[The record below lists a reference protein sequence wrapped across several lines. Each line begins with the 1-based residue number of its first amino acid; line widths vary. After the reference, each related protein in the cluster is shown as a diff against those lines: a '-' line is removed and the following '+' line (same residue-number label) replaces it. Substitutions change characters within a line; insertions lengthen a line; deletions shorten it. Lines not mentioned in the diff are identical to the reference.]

1 MRDLTR
7 LLKPKSIAVI
17 GGGAWCASI
26 ISAAKQTGFD
36 GALHPVHPTGK
47 QIAGHKSLR
56 SLEEVPGPIDAAF
69 IGVNRHATL
78 DVVAQLR
85 RLKAGGAI
93 CFASGFSE
101 AAAEDAAAQDLQAA
115 LIEAAGEMPILGP
128 NCYGF
133 VNAFDGCA
141 IWPDQHGCSR
151 VQRGVAILTQSSN
164 IAINLT
170 MQNRGLPI
178 GYMLTCGNQAQ
189 TAQTD
194 IALQLL
200 DDERV
205 TAIGLHIEG
214 FGNLR
219 GWEALAQKARA
230 KGVTLI
236 ALKSGVSQQAQAAA
250 VSHTASLTGSDTGA
264 DAFLQRLGIRRAR
277 SLPVFL
283 ESLKLAHQFGPLS
296 SNRIASI
303 SCSGGEAALAADTAQ
318 GTGLIFPPLN
328 PRQAKDLS
336 AALGP
341 MVAMANPLDYHT
353 YIWRDQAAMTQAW
366 AAMADDEIAM
376 TLLVSD
382 YPRADLCDASDWEC
396 VTQAAIEATRR
407 TGRPFAVVASLAE
420 LLPEQTAKT
429 LMDHGV
435 GAIHGLDH
443 GLEALD
449 VMSRPMAPPAE
460 PVLLPGIDRY
470 AELVDEQSAKLALA
484 AHGLTIPP
492 SVVVTDRSTAGQ
504 AAADVGFPVAL
515 KTLGLAHKTGAN
527 GLALGLT
534 TRAEVEVAA
543 PRLADGPLLVERMV
557 AGTLVEVLV
566 GVTRDPAHGFVLTLG
581 AGGTMT
587 DVLRDRASLLIPATR
602 AEVTARLK
610 DLNIAPLLEGFRGNP
625 PVDLDALLA
634 AIDAV
639 QAYVLANAEQV
650 EEVEINPLIC
660 TQDNAIAADALI
672 RKAQ

>member
-26 ISAAKQTGFD
+26 ISAAKQIGFD
-36 GALHPVHPTGK
+36 GPLHPVHPTGK

-101 AAAEDAAAQDLQAA
+101 AAAEDAAAQDLQTA
-115 LIEAAGEMPILGP
+115 LIEVAGEMPILGP

-219 GWEALAQKARA
+219 GWEALAQKART

-460 PVLLPGIDRY
+460 PVLLPGIDRD

-484 AHGLTIPP
+484 ANGLTIPP
-492 SVVVTDRSTAGQ
+492 SVTVTDRSTAGQ
-504 AAADVGFPVAL
+504 AAADIGFPVAL

-639 QAYVLANAEQV
+639 QAYVLANAERV

>member
-26 ISAAKQTGFD
+26 ISAAKQIGFD

-56 SLEEVPGPIDAAF
+56 SLEEVPSPIDAAF

-101 AAAEDAAAQDLQAA
+101 AAAEDAAAQDLQTA
-115 LIEAAGEMPILGP
+115 LIEVAGEMPILGP

-219 GWEALAQKARA
+219 GWEALAQKART

-460 PVLLPGIDRY
+460 PVLLPGINRD

-484 AHGLTIPP
+484 AHGLTVPP
-492 SVVVTDRSTAGQ
+492 SVVVTDRCTAGQ
-504 AAADVGFPVAL
+504 AAADIGFPVAL

-566 GVTRDPAHGFVLTLG
+566 GVTRDPAHGFVVTLG

-639 QAYVLANAEQV
+639 QAYVLANAERV

>member
-26 ISAAKQTGFD
+26 ISAAKQIGFD

-219 GWEALAQKARA
+219 GWEALAQKART

-366 AAMADDEIAM
+366 AAMADDDIAM
-376 TLLVSD
+376 TLLISD

-407 TGRPFAVVASLAE
+407 TGRPYAVVASLAE

-460 PVLLPGIDRY
+460 PVLLPGIDRD

-504 AAADVGFPVAL
+504 AAADIGFPVAL

-527 GLALGLT
+527 GLALGLN
-534 TRAEVEVAA
+534 TRAEVEIAA

-602 AEVTARLK
+602 TEVTARLK
-610 DLNIAPLLEGFRGNP
+610 DLNIAPLLEGFRGNL

-639 QAYVLANAEQV
+639 QAYVLANAERV

>member
-1 MRDLTR
+1 MRDLTI

-26 ISAAKQTGFD
+26 ISAAKQIGFD
-36 GALHPVHPTGK
+36 GPLHPVHPTGK

-101 AAAEDAAAQDLQAA
+101 AAAEDAAAQDLQTA

-219 GWEALAQKARA
+219 GWEALAQKART

-407 TGRPFAVVASLAE
+407 TGRPYAVVASLAE

-460 PVLLPGIDRY
+460 PVLLPGIDRD

-504 AAADVGFPVAL
+504 AAADIGFPVAL

-639 QAYVLANAEQV
+639 QAYVLANAERV